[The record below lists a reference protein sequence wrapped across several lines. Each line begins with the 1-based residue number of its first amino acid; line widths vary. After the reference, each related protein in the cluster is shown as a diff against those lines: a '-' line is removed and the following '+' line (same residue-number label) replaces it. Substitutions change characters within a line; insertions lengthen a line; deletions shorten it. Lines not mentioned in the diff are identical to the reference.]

1 MHRCTR
7 EERHAWKSRA
17 FVLKSDDE
25 TKRIVGWRHQ
35 VETRVRRAIVNGSAW
50 RNSNRMKQLRGVAP
64 TSIINTR
71 RQTIIDSSPP
81 IFFLLPSISPSPS
94 VIPFLSFSRPVFV
107 VFSLFI
113 SLSPPLSLSL
123 FTRDLSFL
131 DKQRFHSQELR
142 AIKRTCLFMTAPIYL
157 RYEPRP
163 MIIGN
168 GQKLAKLPDQTSSEL
183 FRVCTRMCALVG
195 IAYRSRIDSLDPRS
209 SEVLFV
215 EEHRVISLDFLCRYF
230 PYFFLFSFFIDRR
243 NMYFRI
249 GNAVRK

>member
-1 MHRCTR
+1 
-7 EERHAWKSRA
+7 
-17 FVLKSDDE
+17 
-25 TKRIVGWRHQ
+25 
-35 VETRVRRAIVNGSAW
+35 
-50 RNSNRMKQLRGVAP
+50 MKQLRGVAP

-94 VIPFLSFSRPVFV
+94 VIPFLSFSRPVFA

>member
-35 VETRVRRAIVNGSAW
+35 VETRVRRAIVNRSAW

-107 VFSLFI
+107 VFFSI
-113 SLSPPLSLSL
+113 YLSLSL
-123 FTRDLSFL
+123 SFL
-131 DKQRFHSQELR
+131 FQNIETWTLGRQRFHFHETYVNVALNDR
-142 AIKRTCLFMTAPIYL
+142 ASALQ
-157 RYEPRP
+157 PRV
-163 MIIGN
+163 
-168 GQKLAKLPDQTSSEL
+168 E
-183 FRVCTRMCALVG
+183 
-195 IAYRSRIDSLDPRS
+195 SL
-209 SEVLFV
+209 
-215 EEHRVISLDFLCRYF
+215 C
-230 PYFFLFSFFIDRR
+230 
-243 NMYFRI
+243 
-249 GNAVRK
+249 

>member
-1 MHRCTR
+1 M
-7 EERHAWKSRA
+7 
-17 FVLKSDDE
+17 
-25 TKRIVGWRHQ
+25 
-35 VETRVRRAIVNGSAW
+35 ETRVRRAIVNGSAW

-94 VIPFLSFSRPVFV
+94 VIPFLSFSRPVFA

>member
-1 MHRCTR
+1 M
-7 EERHAWKSRA
+7 
-17 FVLKSDDE
+17 
-25 TKRIVGWRHQ
+25 
-35 VETRVRRAIVNGSAW
+35 ETRVRRAIVNGSAW

-94 VIPFLSFSRPVFV
+94 VIPFLSFSRPVFA

-113 SLSPPLSLSL
+113 FLSLSL

-183 FRVCTRMCALVG
+183 FRVCTRMCALVE
-195 IAYRSRIDSLDPRS
+195 LP
-209 SEVLFV
+209 
-215 EEHRVISLDFLCRYF
+215 
-230 PYFFLFSFFIDRR
+230 IDRVSIPSILVPAR
-243 NMYFRI
+243 YSSL
-249 GNAVRK
+249 KSTE

>member
-1 MHRCTR
+1 M
-7 EERHAWKSRA
+7 WKSHA
-17 FVLKSDDE
+17 FILKSDDE
-25 TKRIVGWRHQ
+25 TKRIVGCRHQ

-50 RNSNRMKQLRGVAP
+50 RNSNRMKLRGVALAP

-81 IFFLLPSISPSPS
+81 IFFLLPSISPSLCNT
-94 VIPFLSFSRPVFV
+94 IPFVLFFAIF
-107 VFSLFI
+107 FSLFI
-113 SLSPPLSLSL
+113 SLSLPPSL

-183 FRVCTRMCALVG
+183 FRVCTRMCALDG
-195 IAYRSRIDSLDPRS
+195 IAYRSYRFPRS
-209 SEVLFV
+209 SF
-215 EEHRVISLDFLCRYF
+215 
-230 PYFFLFSFFIDRR
+230 RR
-243 NMYFRI
+243 TLH
-249 GNAVRK
+249 